1 MWQALGHLL
10 PISVASAVSSV
21 PIMATVLILLSKNS
35 RRSSVPYLVGWVL
48 GIAAIVSGFTM
59 LATFIPESA
68 QGGQLTA
75 TAFAQIVIGL
85 ALVALAITVWRRTRG
100 KPAGAE
106 PRWLA
111 SVGSLGPWS
120 SFGLGVALN
129 LRPKSVLLSAAA
141 ALSVVGGGLA
151 VAEAAVVIAIYTVLS
166 ASTVAI
172 PVIGTILSPVKAE
185 AWLHST
191 RSWLTRNNR
200 TLTILILFMIGVVI
214 VGNGLTRL

>member
-48 GIAAIVSGFTM
+48 GIASIVSGFTM

-85 ALVALAITVWRRTRG
+85 ALVALAI
-100 KPAGAE
+100 
-106 PRWLA
+106 
-111 SVGSLGPWS
+111 
-120 SFGLGVALN
+120 
-129 LRPKSVLLSAAA
+129 
-141 ALSVVGGGLA
+141 
-151 VAEAAVVIAIYTVLS
+151 
-166 ASTVAI
+166 
-172 PVIGTILSPVKAE
+172 PV
-185 AWLHST
+185 
-191 RSWLTRNNR
+191 
-200 TLTILILFMIGVVI
+200 
-214 VGNGLTRL
+214 